1 MSRKTKII
9 PVILCGGSGTRLW
22 PMSRT
27 SFPKQYLSFEK
38 NNFSLFQITLNRIKN
53 FENIDDPI
61 VICNEEHRF
70 ITGEQLREINIKP
83 KSIILE
89 PFGRNTC
96 PAIAVAS
103 LKSLEINP
111 EAILLILPSDHLI
124 RENKAFIDCIKKAY
138 IYAKQEKLVTFG
150 IIPNS
155 PETGYGYIKSSSA
168 FSKNKIECLQV
179 EEFIEKPEKELAQQL
194 IKDSKFSWNSGM
206 FMFKAKTIINEIK
219 KYQPDILSVCKKSF
233 YKRINDLDFEKI
245 NKKEFQECIN
255 ISLDKAILEKS
266 KISVVLPLD
275 IGWSDIG
282 GWESYWQ
289 NSKKDNKGNVIF
301 GDVIHESTKNNLI
314 RSESRLIV
322 GLGIQD
328 LIVVET
334 QDAVLIAK
342 KDLSQQ
348 VKNLV
353 INLKEKG
360 RSEID
365 EHRKTFRP
373 WGNYYLIEQGFQWKV
388 KRIEVN
394 PKSSLSLQL
403 HNYRAEHW
411 VVVQGTASIEL
422 NDKKFNLEKNESC
435 YVPLGTKHRLS
446 NKGTECLIIIEVQSG
461 VYLGE
466 DDIIRFKDQY
476 GREKNE
482 LNRN

>member
-1 MSRKTKII
+1 MSSNTKII
-9 PVILCGGSGTRLW
+9 PVILSGGSGSRLW

-27 SFPKQYLSFEK
+27 SYPKQYLSFEK
-38 NNFSLFQITLNRIKN
+38 NNLSFFQMTLNRIQN
-53 FENIDDPI
+53 YENIDDPI

-70 ITGEQLREINIKP
+70 VAGEQLREINIKP

-96 PAIAVAS
+96 PAIAIAS
-103 LKSLEINP
+103 LKSLEIDP

-124 RENKAFIDCIKKAY
+124 KENKVFIDCIKNAH

-150 IIPNS
+150 IIPKS
-155 PETGYGYIKSSSA
+155 PETGYGYIKSSSSL
-168 FSKNKIECLQV
+168 SKNKFECLQV

-219 KYQPDILSVCKKSF
+219 KYQPNILSVCEKSF
-233 YKRINDLDFEKI
+233 HKRINDLYFEKI
-245 NKKEFQECIN
+245 NKKEFEKCIN
-255 ISLDKAILEKS
+255 ISLDKAVMEKS

-275 IGWSDIG
+275 IGWNDIG

-289 NSKKDNKGNVIF
+289 NSKKDKNGNVIF
-301 GDVIHESTKNNLI
+301 GDVIHKSTKNNFI

-322 GLGIQD
+322 GLGIED

-334 QDAVLIAK
+334 QDVVLIAR

-348 VKNLV
+348 VKKLV
-353 INLKEKG
+353 AELKEKG
-360 RSEID
+360 RLEVD
-365 EHRKTFRP
+365 EHRKIFRP
-373 WGNYYLIEQGFQWKV
+373 WGNYYLIEVGSQWKV

-394 PKSSLSLQL
+394 PHSSLSLQL
-403 HNYRAEHW
+403 HNHRAEHW
-411 VVVQGTASIEL
+411 VVVEGTASIEL
-422 NDKKFNLEKNESC
+422 NDKKLKLEKNESC

-446 NKGTECLIIIEVQSG
+446 NKGNKPLIIIEVQSG

-476 GREKNE
+476 GRDKIE
-482 LNRN
+482 

>member
-1 MSRKTKII
+1 MSGNKKII
-9 PVILCGGSGTRLW
+9 PVILSGGSGTRLW

-27 SFPKQYLSFEK
+27 SFPKQYLSFK
-38 NNFSLFQITLNRIKN
+38 NNFSFFQMTLNRIQN
-53 FENIDDPI
+53 LEYIDAPI

-70 ITGEQLREINIKP
+70 LTGEQLREINIRP

-96 PAIAVAS
+96 PAIAIAS
-103 LKSLEINP
+103 LKSLEIDP

-124 RENKAFIDCIKKAY
+124 KKNKVFIDCIKRAY
-138 IYAKQEKLVTFG
+138 IYAEQEKLVTFG
-150 IIPNS
+150 IIPKS
-155 PETGYGYIKSSSA
+155 PETGYGYIKSSSS
-168 FSKNKIECLQV
+168 FSKSKIECLKV

-194 IKDSKFSWNSGM
+194 IKDSRFSWNSGM

-219 KYQPDILSVCKKSF
+219 KYQPDILSVCKRSF
-233 YKRINDLDFEKI
+233 KKRINDLDFEKI
-245 NKKEFQECIN
+245 NKKEFEGCIN
-255 ISLDKAILEKS
+255 LSLDKAVMEKS
-266 KISVVLPLD
+266 KISVVIPLD

-301 GDVIHESTKNNLI
+301 GDVIHESTKNSFI

-334 QDAVLIAK
+334 QDVVLIAK
-342 KDLSQQ
+342 KNLSQQ
-348 VKNLV
+348 VKKLV
-353 INLKEKG
+353 LELKEKG
-360 RSEID
+360 RLEVD
-365 EHRKTFRP
+365 EHKKIFRP
-373 WGNYYLIEQGFQWKV
+373 WGNYHLIEEGPQWKV

-394 PKSSLSLQL
+394 PHSSLSLQL
-403 HNYRAEHW
+403 HNHRAEHW
-411 VVVQGTASIEL
+411 VVVEGTASIEL
-422 NDKKFNLEKNESC
+422 NNKKFNLEKNESC

-446 NKGTECLIIIEVQSG
+446 NKGSKTLIIIEVQSG
-461 VYLGE
+461 AYLGE

-476 GREKNE
+476 GRNGIE
-482 LNRN
+482 

>member
-1 MSRKTKII
+1 MSGNTKII
-9 PVILCGGSGTRLW
+9 PVILSGGSGTRLW

-38 NNFSLFQITLNRIKN
+38 NNYSFFQMTLNRIQN
-53 FENIDDPI
+53 LENIDAPI

-70 ITGEQLREINIKP
+70 LTGEQLREINIRP

-96 PAIAVAS
+96 PAIAIAS
-103 LKSLEINP
+103 LKSLEIDP

-124 RENKAFIDCIKKAY
+124 KENKAFIDCIKRAY

-150 IIPNS
+150 IIPKS
-155 PETGYGYIKSSSA
+155 PETGYGYIKSSS

-194 IKDSKFSWNSGM
+194 IKDSRFSWNSGM

-219 KYQPDILSVCKKSF
+219 KYQPDILSVCKRSF
-233 YKRINDLDFEKI
+233 KKRINDLDFEKI
-245 NKKEFQECIN
+245 NKKEFEGCIN
-255 ISLDKAILEKS
+255 LSLDKAVMEKS
-266 KISVVLPLD
+266 KISVVIPLD

-282 GWESYWQ
+282 GWQSYWQ

-301 GDVIHESTKNNLI
+301 GDVIHESTKNSFI

-334 QDAVLIAK
+334 QDVVLIAK

-348 VKNLV
+348 VKKLV
-353 INLKEKG
+353 MELKEKG
-360 RSEID
+360 RLEVD
-365 EHRKTFRP
+365 EHRKIFRP
-373 WGNYYLIEQGFQWKV
+373 WGNYHLIEEGSQWKV

-394 PKSSLSLQL
+394 PHSSLSLQL
-403 HNYRAEHW
+403 HNHRAEHW
-411 VVVQGTASIEL
+411 VVVEGTASIEL

-446 NKGTECLIIIEVQSG
+446 NKGSKSLIIIEVQSG
-461 VYLGE
+461 AYLGE
-466 DDIIRFKDQY
+466 DDIIRFKDKY
-476 GREKNE
+476 GR
-482 LNRN
+482 NRIE

>member
-1 MSRKTKII
+1 MSRNTKII

-38 NNFSLFQITLNRIKN
+38 NNFSFFQMTLNRIKN
-53 FENIDDPI
+53 FDNIDEPI

-96 PAIAVAS
+96 PAIAIAS
-103 LKSLEINP
+103 LKSLEIDP
-111 EAILLILPSDHLI
+111 EAILLILPSDHLV
-124 RENKAFIDCIKKAY
+124 RENKAFIDCINKAF
-138 IYAKQEKLVTFG
+138 IYAKEEKLVTFG
-150 IIPNS
+150 IVPNK
-155 PETGYGYIKSSSA
+155 PETGYGYIKSSSS
-168 FSKNKIECLQV
+168 FQKNKIECLKV
-179 EEFIEKPEKELAQQL
+179 EEFIEKPQKELAQQL
-194 IKDSKFSWNSGM
+194 VKDSKFSWNSGM
-206 FMFKAKTIINEIK
+206 FMFKAKIIINEIN
-219 KYQPDILSVCKKSF
+219 KYQPDIVSACEKSF
-233 YKRINDLDFEKI
+233 QKRIKDLDFEKV
-245 NKKEFQECIN
+245 NKKEFQGCIN
-255 ISLDKAILEKS
+255 ISLDKAVMEKS
-266 KISVVLPLD
+266 KISVVVPLD

-289 NSKKDNKGNVIF
+289 NSNKDNNGNVIF
-301 GDVIHESTKNNLI
+301 GDVIHKSTKNSFI
-314 RSESRLIV
+314 KSESRLIV

-334 QDAVLIAK
+334 QDAVLIAR

-353 INLKEKG
+353 NDLKQKG
-360 RSEID
+360 RLEVY
-365 EHRKTFRP
+365 EHRRIFRP
-373 WGNYYLIEQGFQWKV
+373 WGNYYLIEEGFQWKV

-394 PKSSLSLQL
+394 PHSSLSLQL
-403 HNYRAEHW
+403 HNHRAEHW
-411 VVVQGTASIEL
+411 VVVEGTASIEL
-422 NDKKFNLEKNESC
+422 DAKKFILEKNESC

-446 NKGTECLIIIEVQSG
+446 NKEQKPLIIIEVQSG

-476 GREKNE
+476 GREKN
-482 LNRN
+482 

>member
-1 MSRKTKII
+1 MFKLSRNTKII

-38 NNFSLFQITLNRIKN
+38 NNFSFFQKTLNRIKT
-53 FENIDDPI
+53 FEIIDDPI

-83 KSIILE
+83 NSIILE

-96 PAIAVAS
+96 PAIAIAS
-103 LKSLEINP
+103 LKSLQIDP

-124 RENKAFIDCIKKAY
+124 RENKTFIDYIKKAY
-138 IYAKQEKLVTFG
+138 IYAKEEKLVTFG
-150 IIPNS
+150 IIPKS
-155 PETGYGYIKSSSA
+155 PETGYGYIKSSSS
-168 FSKNKIECLQV
+168 FQKNKIECFQV
-179 EEFIEKPEKELAQQL
+179 EEFIEKPQKELAQQL
-194 IKDSKFSWNSGM
+194 VKDSKFSWNSGM

-219 KYQPDILSVCKKSF
+219 KYQPDILSVCKKAF
-233 YKRINDLDFEKI
+233 QKRIKDLDFEKI
-245 NKKEFQECIN
+245 NQQEFQECIN
-255 ISLDKAILEKS
+255 ISVDNAVMEKS
-266 KISVVLPLD
+266 KISVVIPLD

-289 NSKKDNKGNVIF
+289 NSKKDKNGNVIF
-301 GDVIHESTKNNLI
+301 GDVIHESTKNSFI

-342 KDLSQQ
+342 KDLSQE

-353 INLKEKG
+353 IRLKEKG
-360 RSEID
+360 RLEVD
-365 EHRKTFRP
+365 EHRKMFRP
-373 WGNYYLIEQGFQWKV
+373 WGNYHLIEEGFQWKV

-394 PKSSLSLQL
+394 PNSSLSLQL
-403 HNYRAEHW
+403 HNHRAEHW
-411 VVVQGTASIEL
+411 VVVEGTASIEL
-422 NDKKFNLEKNESC
+422 DNKKYSLEKNESC

-446 NKGTECLIIIEVQSG
+446 NEGKKSLIIIEVQSG

-476 GREKNE
+476 GRGKI
-482 LNRN
+482 